1 MVNYFGYITLLTDCM
16 CRALQQVDLVDVNN
30 AHKNGKG
37 AVETYDVI
45 QNGRKPPSYIFTLM
59 QIQSNFP
66 AITPW

>member
-1 MVNYFGYITLLTDCM
+1 MVNYFGYITLFTDCM
-16 CRALQQVDLVDVNN
+16 CRALQEIDLVDVIH
-30 AHKNGKG
+30 HKNEKG